1 MTIESPKIDKRRFDL
16 LVKEME
22 DLIPHFLPGWKPG
35 EGGAGLAL
43 IKIFAHMTEE
53 VIHRLNR
60 VPRKH
65 FGAFL
70 DMLGITPLPAAPAKA
85 PLTFCLSEGAG
96 HVMIP
101 GGTPAAARAGDEDI
115 VFATGKNM
123 WATPAKLVRVYAVDG
138 KTDEIFQWP
147 PIPGPGKGIELFKG
161 DNLQSHI
168 LYLGH
173 EDLFNVEGPVK
184 YELNGLIG
192 PFETL
197 TWEYWSE
204 NQWHSFDKI
213 TKHDGT
219 LVLEKTGPGEIGE
232 QEINGIKSRWIRCT
246 AESPGMLQTLAAA
259 PGGITAAKP
268 LAEGETGLFP
278 GMVFCNDIP
287 VDPGTPGNPNSF
299 YPFTTRPGQLHTFY
313 IGHKEAF
320 SKKSGLVKILFD
332 MDQNIPQQNRNQ
344 TLRLSW
350 EYGTRSGW
358 KVIEGL
364 KAENEKNGY
373 YRFWQSGGVSL
384 KCPADIEPVIVG
396 GQENY
401 WVRVRIIDGDYG
413 KGPVYDPVNQ
423 KWLPGTIEPP
433 IINKITIHY
442 RTEPTKPQHCI
453 TFNNLEYKE
462 LEEVPFYPLG
472 DRERS
477 LYLGFDKKMEKGPIS
492 MYVSLE
498 DPDQGGTKPARV
510 EWYYYSVDNQWKVLD
525 VEDHTRNLGESGTLE
540 FFVPLDFVKKARFG
554 EELYW
559 FKAVGIMAG
568 REQMPEISGIH
579 LNTTAAVQV
588 ERIKSETLGSGDGGV
603 SQEFCLRRTPVISEE
618 IWIDETGTLTKEE
631 KQAVLEKNG
640 EGSIREVIDE
650 TGKSKGI
657 YVRWEPA
664 ADFFGS
670 SAKSRHYVIQRASGQ
685 VRFGDG
691 IHGMIP
697 PAGRDN
703 ITVSY
708 LVGGGKKGNVGAF
721 EISRLKTSIPHA
733 ASIFNPEPARG
744 GADTEKLDAV
754 FKRGPCFIKHRD
766 RAVTQEDFERIASE
780 VSAAIARSKCVLK
793 NNRLIIIV
801 IPQETGDK
809 PIPSRTLIKMVKN
822 RILERRLNTLSPG
835 KIMVQGPRYVEV
847 GIEVD
852 IFPVSMDIAVSLE
865 RELLRKLKEFLH
877 PLYGGPEKKGW
888 DFGRDLHVSDVYALL
903 ESIEGVDHAANLKLN
918 GKEEDVVVDELETL
932 CSGQHKIVL
941 LEDSFTINN

>member
-1 MTIESPKIDKRRFDL
+1 MTIESPKIDKRRFDH

-22 DLIPHFLPGWKPG
+22 DLIPYFLPGWKPE
-35 EGGAGLAL
+35 EGDAGLAL

-101 GGTPAAARAGDEDI
+101 GGTPAAAKSGDEDI
-115 VFATGKNM
+115 VFETEKNM
-123 WATPAKLVRVYAVDG
+123 WATPAKLVRVFAVDG

-147 PIPGPGKGIELFKG
+147 PIPGPGKGIEFFKG
-161 DNLQSHI
+161 ENLQSHI

-184 YELNGLIG
+184 YDLNGLIG
-192 PFETL
+192 PFATL
-197 TWEYWSE
+197 TWEYRSE
-204 NQWHSFDKI
+204 NQWYAFTHV
-213 TKHDGT
+213 TKHAGK

-232 QEINGIKSRWIRCT
+232 QEINGIKSRWIRCS
-246 AESPGMLQTLAAA
+246 AESPEMLQTLAVD
-259 PGGITAAKP
+259 PGGITVAKP
-268 LAEGETGLFP
+268 LADGETGLFP
-278 GMVFCNDIP
+278 EMIFCNDIP
-287 VDPGTPGNPNSF
+287 IDPGTPGNPNSF

-320 SKKSGLVKILFD
+320 SKKNGPVKILFD
-332 MDQNIPQQNRNQ
+332 MGQTIPEQNRNQ

-364 KAENEKNGY
+364 KAENEKSGY
-373 YRFWQSGGVSL
+373 YKFWQSGGVSF

-413 KGPVYDPVNQ
+413 KELVFDPNTQTWQPGDIFPPVIA
-423 KWLPGTIEPP
+423 G
-433 IINKITIHY
+433 ITIHY
-442 RTEPTKPQHCI
+442 QTQPTIPQHCI
-453 TFNNLEYKE
+453 TFNNLEYQSPVNK
-462 LEEVPFYPLG
+462 PFYPAAEKG
-472 DRERS
+472 RA
-477 LYLGFDKKMEKGPIS
+477 LYLGFDKRVQKGPIS

-498 DPDQGGTKPARV
+498 NQDEGQTKPSKV
-510 EWYYYSVDNQWKVLD
+510 EWYYYSGENEWKVLE
-525 VEDHTRNLGESGTLE
+525 VEDHTQSLGESGTLE
-540 FFVPLDFVKKARFG
+540 FFVPLDFVKKTRFG

-568 REQMPEISGIH
+568 MEQMPEIRGIH

-588 ERIKSETLGSGDGGV
+588 ERIENEILGSGDGGAN
-603 SQEFCLRRTPVISEE
+603 QEFRLRRTPVISEE

-631 KQAVLEKNG
+631 KQAVLVKNG
-640 EGSIREVIDE
+640 EGSIREIIDE
-650 TGKSKGI
+650 TGKSTGI

-664 ADFFGS
+664 EDFFGS

-697 PAGRDN
+697 PTGRDN
-703 ITVSY
+703 INVSY

-721 EISRLKTSIPHA
+721 EISRLKTSIPHVDR
-733 ASIFNPEPARG
+733 IFNPEPAQG
-744 GADTEKLDAV
+744 GADTEQLDAV
-754 FKRGPCFIKHRD
+754 FKRGPCSIKHRD
-766 RAVTQEDFERIASE
+766 RAVTQEDFERTVSE

-801 IPQETGDK
+801 IPHETGDK
-809 PIPSRTLIKMVKN
+809 PVPSRTLIKMVKN

-835 KIMVQGPRYVEV
+835 RLTVQGPQYVDV
-847 GIEVD
+847 SIEVD
-852 IFPVSMDIAVSLE
+852 VFPVSMDIAVSLE
-865 RELLRKLKEFLH
+865 SEILKKVKEFLH

-888 DFGRDLHVSDVYALL
+888 DFGRDLHISDVYALL

-918 GKEEDVVVDELETL
+918 GKQEDVVVNELETL
-932 CSGQHKIVL
+932 CSGVHRIIL
-941 LEDSFTINN
+941 I